1 MSMISAARV
10 AVLAAAAV
18 AAFLMAGAAVE
29 PAAAQGDACKGDVVT
44 STGRGKWRPF
54 TRTKE
59 LEGNGAAMK
68 DAVAA
73 WEREAASTH
82 GERFKLWS
90 EAKDKTFDCQ
100 VTQGKVL
107 SNLVACTISGRPCAT
122 AESGA
127 PASADDDRPGRAKVS
142 RANRDD
148 DDDDDNDRVVRYGG
162 QSWRYRQEMRRQDAL
177 ANWRDR
183 REERGFEREQGRQRR
198 LQQARDRREE
208 WGWDRTNTRE
218 RWLARERD

>member
-1 MSMISAARV
+1 MISAARV
-10 AVLAAAAV
+10 AVLAAAMSAT
-18 AAFLMAGAAVE
+18 FLMAGAAVE
-29 PAAAQGDACKGDVVT
+29 PATAQGDACKSDVVT

-59 LEGNGAAMK
+59 LEGGGAAMK

-82 GERFKLWS
+82 GDRFKLWS

-100 VTQGKVL
+100 ITQGKVL
-107 SNLVACTISGRPCAT
+107 SNLVACTISGRPCA
-122 AESGA
+122 A
-127 PASADDDRPGRAKVS
+127 PEEATPAAGTQPEQVS
-142 RANRDD
+142 RADRDD
-148 DDDDDNDRVVRYGG
+148 DDDDRVVRRSG

-177 ANWRDR
+177 TRWRAN
-183 REERGFEREQGRQRR
+183 REERGFEREQNRQRY
-198 LQQARDRREE
+198 LQRARDRREE
-208 WGWDRTNTRE
+208 WGWNRTNTRE